1 MRNVLLLAFAVIIW
15 MTGCRGSS
23 ASVDNGQADTDMARQ
38 QTPVTITSGTYGSL
52 ADSIALNAVSGYL
65 LEIAVKNDM
74 NGYIKQIAR
83 RVGDQVMRG
92 ETLFTIQTKESRNIG
107 NIINQLDSSFRFSGT
122 DRINSPADGLIT
134 LLNHQAGDYV
144 QEGEVLAT
152 IADAASFGFKL
163 SLPFEYRQKI
173 RMNQP
178 LKINLPD
185 GTAISGTVKR
195 IMPQMD
201 SISQTQQIFIK
212 TAASGI
218 PSDLMASV
226 FLTTRSFSGFIL
238 PTASIYADENKQHY
252 WVLQLLNDS
261 TVHKVPVVIGLEND
275 SQTGIDSPHF
285 SPQDRFVLEGGYGL
299 ADSSGIKIT
308 TPQ

>member
-1 MRNVLLLAFAVIIW
+1 MRYVLLPLFAVTIC
-15 MTGCRGSS
+15 MTGCHGSS
-23 ASVDNGQADTDMARQ
+23 ASMDSGQGDMDQARLK
-38 QTPVTITSGTYGSL
+38 TSVTITSGNYGSM
-52 ADSIALNAVSGYL
+52 ADSIALNAVSAYL

-74 NGYIKQIAR
+74 NGYIKQIASQ
-83 RVGDQVMRG
+83 VGDKVWRG
-92 ETLFTIQTKESRNIG
+92 EPLFTIQTKESKNIG

-122 DRINSPADGLIT
+122 SRVKSPASGLIT
-134 LLNHQAGDYV
+134 LLNHQVGDYV

-163 SLPFEYRQKI
+163 NLPFEYRQKI
-173 RMNQP
+173 RLNQS

-185 GTAISGTVKR
+185 GTAINGTVKKV
-195 IMPQMD
+195 MPQMD
-201 SISQTQQIFIK
+201 SVSQTQQIFIK
-212 TAASGI
+212 TAVSGI
-218 PSDLMASV
+218 PSALMASV

-299 ADSSGIKIT
+299 TDSSGIKIT

>member
-1 MRNVLLLAFAVIIW
+1 MKYVLLPALAVIIC
-15 MTGCRGSS
+15 MTGCHGGS
-23 ASVDNGQADTDMARQ
+23 ASTDSGQGDMDQARQ
-38 QTPVTITSGTYGSL
+38 QTPVTITSGNYGSM
-52 ADSIALNAVSGYL
+52 ADSIALNAVSAYL

-74 NGYIKQIAR
+74 NGYIKQIASQ
-83 RVGDQVMRG
+83 VGDKVWRG
-92 ETLFTIQTKESRNIG
+92 EPLFTIQTKESKNIG

-122 DRINSPADGLIT
+122 SRVKSPASGLIT
-134 LLNHQAGDYV
+134 LLNHQVGDYV

-163 SLPFEYRQKI
+163 NLPFEYRQKI
-173 RMNQP
+173 RLNQS

-185 GTAISGTVKR
+185 GTAINGTVKKV
-195 IMPQMD
+195 MPQMD
-201 SISQTQQIFIK
+201 SVSQTQQIFIK
-212 TAASGI
+212 TAVSGI
-218 PSDLMASV
+218 PSALMASV

-299 ADSSGIKIT
+299 TDSSGIKIT